1 MTRRDEIALA
11 VFGIWITGGL
21 FLDGWAHNA
30 GKPETFFT
38 PWHAVLY
45 SGILASI
52 AWFTFDGYR
61 HQRDFSEPAW
71 RPLRWA
77 GILVAAGGVGD
88 MLWHTAFGVEEDVE
102 ALLSPTHLLLMSAGL
117 VLMSTPLRN
126 LVRRG
131 AGPGSLREFA
141 PALVGL
147 TGVVAF
153 LGFFLQFAS
162 AFKIEDHLWFSG
174 SAPDEAQVLGI
185 TSILLT
191 NVMMVGAAAWT
202 LRHWRRPP
210 MGTFTLL
217 LSGAALLMAGL
228 IAFDQVALVLA
239 AGAGGLVGDLA
250 VRRGHA
256 PRVTLVATPVV
267 LWTAWFGVYHAVWG
281 LGWAPELWTG
291 SIFLAALTGYGLSL
305 LASPNLASPL
315 RNGSSQGPKLAEVDA
330 QTATR

>member
-45 SGILASI
+45 SGILASV
-52 AWFTFDGYR
+52 AWFALDGYR
-61 HQRDFSEPAW
+61 HERDFSEPAW

-77 GILVAAGGVGD
+77 GVLVAAGGVGD

-117 VLMSTPLRN
+117 VLMTTPVRN
-126 LVRRG
+126 ALRRG
-131 AGPGSLREFA
+131 PDPGSFRAFA

-162 AFKIEDHLWFSG
+162 AFKIEDHAVLSG
-174 SAPDEAQVLGI
+174 SSPDETQILGI
-185 TSILLT
+185 AGLLVT
-191 NVMMVGAAAWT
+191 NVVMVGAVAWT

-210 MGTFTLL
+210 AGTFTTV
-217 LSGAALLMAGL
+217 LSGSALLMAGL
-228 IAFDQVALVLA
+228 LAFDQVALA
-239 AGAGGLVGDLA
+239 AAAAAGGLAADLA
-250 VRRGHA
+250 VGRGHSI
-256 PRVTLVATPVV
+256 RTTLVATPLV
-267 LWTAWFGVYHAVWG
+267 LWTAWFAVYHAVWG

-291 SIFLAALTGYGLSL
+291 SIFLAGLTGFGLSL
-305 LASPNLASPL
+305 LVSPPDGRSRDPEF
-315 RNGSSQGPKLAEVDA
+315 AEVDA
-330 QTATR
+330 NTASR